1 MKISMRFITLSV
13 FTLCLTLFSV
23 SVMAQTLSTGSIGGI
38 VLDQNGAA
46 VPGATVKATSPNF
59 ISPQS
64 AITDNDGRYNI
75 LNLPPGRYTVTVEAA
90 TNGFEQFE
98 KQNVEVNLSRTSWVD
113 VELKTQQVGGV
124 VNITDTSGAAVDVT
138 NNTTGS
144 NVSSDQFSNFP
155 TQRTVQGL
163 YSIAPTV
170 APSGLKDASGRDRDP
185 SVGGASGPENNYIL
199 DGVNT
204 TDPAFGGSGA
214 NLPFEFIQEVEI
226 KTGSYSAE
234 YGRAT
239 GGIFNVIT
247 KSGSNEIR
255 GDAFAYFTAKSM
267 VRAVKNFP
275 FTGAVPSGF
284 SEIDAGIDIGGP
296 IKKDKLWFF
305 GAFNP
310 HQRKNQY
317 LTQPFLLPVSNKVKT
332 PFYAG
337 KLTWG
342 VNPNNT
348 LTLSTFGDFTKQE
361 GFLFRLNARVPDNGF
376 GANLDSFRG
385 TIETGGHNYTARLK
399 SSIRPTMVGEFMFGW
414 HLQRANTIPAAS
426 VAAIA
431 LNADNFSVVRSGA
444 VVPVTVTHTSRT
456 AGNSNSLQIA
466 FVDGRSGGA
475 LFRNYTRD
483 GFGLVSDQD
492 RNRLEFAASLQ
503 NIYGRHTFKYGFE
516 WGQNQYKIF
525 THSSGPGRTF
535 TDPTGEE
542 NPANVG
548 GPVPFPATNMPG
560 GVRVT
565 NNFGVCIAV
574 GSQAQCPTASIVTS
588 VNRLIADGTAPAGI
602 TSAVVNSGLTAAQL
616 SVNPILISTSYRVRD
631 FTLNTGSGKTTT
643 NMEGFYFQD
652 DYKLSNNVQF
662 NFGLRWDYQ
671 QSYGTSATYLKLNSF
686 KDNLQPRLGL
696 IGDFTGKGKGKL
708 FFNYARVVETPIP
721 LDVNVRAGGDDI
733 QLDRNANVNRYG
745 APTGSAII
753 AGTFSGLGCLGCE
766 ATPIDPDLKP
776 QTNNEVTAGI
786 EYEVVKDLTL
796 GFRGIYRSQGSVIE
810 DGSFDDGEHYFLFNP
825 GESLTERIACSEPT
839 IGCFGRARRYYRALE
854 FTATKR
860 FSKNYQFI
868 ASYVYSSLIGNYEGL
883 FRNDNGQSDPNITS
897 LFDLPSLNVNIYG
910 RLPND
915 RPHQLKLNSSY
926 RTPWRFLVSA
936 NFYAQSG
943 IPFNAQFPHP
953 VYGNDEGFALPRGTA
968 ILPVGSRGGIKAGGS
983 RSPMTWQ
990 LDLGGYF
997 PIKMGENREL
1007 RFTADWFNV
1016 TNAQRAT
1023 RLDQTLRINSGISG
1037 AQSIQFANPFYGTG
1051 LNFQFPSALRLGA
1064 KFSF

>member
-1 MKISMRFITLSV
+1 MRKVLMFV
-13 FTLCLTLFSV
+13 FATCLTLFAV
-23 SVMAQTLSTGSIGGI
+23 SAMAQTATTGAIEGTVTDPQGKAVPNATVTVTGSNLISAQAATTD
-38 VLDQNGAA
+38 DQ
-46 VPGATVKATSPNF
+46 
-59 ISPQS
+59 
-64 AITDNDGRYNI
+64 GRYRI
-75 LNLPPGRYTVTVEAA
+75 ANLPPGKYDVTVAA
-90 TNGFEQFE
+90 TAGFAETKRSEQ
-98 KQNVEVNLSRTSWVD
+98 VEVNLDKVSTGNVQVAIAGQTASVTITSTAGAGID
-113 VELKTQQVGGV
+113 VTSNTSGS
-124 VNITDTSGAAVDVT
+124 NITTE
-138 NNTTGS
+138 
-144 NVSSDQFSNFP
+144 QFSNFP

-163 YSIAPTV
+163 YTIAPTV

-226 KTGSYSAE
+226 KTGSYGAE

-255 GDAFAYFTAKSM
+255 GDAFAYFTTKGM
-267 VRAVKNFP
+267 VRSIKNTP
-275 FTGAVPSGF
+275 FTGAIPESF
-284 SEIDAGIDIGGP
+284 SEIDAGVDIGGP
-296 IKKDKLWFF
+296 IIKDKLWFF

-310 HQRKNQY
+310 HRRENHY
-317 LTQPFLLPVSNKVKT
+317 LTQTFLLPVSNKVTT

-337 KLTWG
+337 KITWG
-342 VNPNNT
+342 LNSKNT

-361 GFLFRLNARVPDNGF
+361 GFLFRINARVPDNGF

-385 TIETGGHNYTARLK
+385 TIETGGHNYTGRLN
-399 SSIRPTMVGEFMFGW
+399 STITPTWIGEFMVGLHF
-414 HLQRANTIPAAS
+414 QRANTIPVAS
-426 VAAIA
+426 VANTA
-431 LNADNFSVVRSGA
+431 LNLDNFAVARAGA
-444 VVPVTVTHTSRT
+444 VVPVTVTNTERT
-456 AGNSNSLQIA
+456 AGNLNSLILS
-466 FVDGRSGGA
+466 FVDGRNGGS
-475 LFRNYTRD
+475 LVRNYTRD

-492 RNRLEFAASLQ
+492 RDRLEFAARLQ
-503 NIYGRHTFKYGFE
+503 NIYGRHTIKYGFE
-516 WGQNQYKIF
+516 WGENSYKIF
-525 THSSGPGRTF
+525 TRSSGAGRTY

-542 NPANVG
+542 AG
-548 GPVPFPATNMPG
+548 APFPATNMPG

-565 NNFGVCIAV
+565 NNFGVCIVNPALAT
-574 GSQAQCPTASIVTS
+574 QLLCPTTTIATS
-588 VNRLIADGTAPAGI
+588 FNRLITAGTAPTGI
-602 TSAVVNSGLTAAQL
+602 TSAIQQDGLTAAQL
-616 SVNPILISTSYRVRD
+616 SVNPILISTSYRTRD
-631 FTLNTGSGKTTT
+631 FLLNTGDDKTKTR
-643 NMEGFYFQD
+643 MEAFYIQD
-652 DYKLSNNVQF
+652 DFKISKNVQI
-662 NFGLRWDYQ
+662 NMGLRWDYQ
-671 QSYGTSATYLKLNSF
+671 QAYGTNSTYLKLNNF

-696 IGDFTGKGKGKL
+696 IWDFTGQGRGKL
-708 FFNYARVVETPIP
+708 FINYARVLETPIP

-753 AGTFSGLGCLGCE
+753 AGRASGLGCLGCE

-776 QTNNEVTAGI
+776 QTNNEVTAGL
-786 EYEVVKDLTL
+786 EYELVKDLTV
-796 GFRGIYRSQGSVIE
+796 GFRGIYRNQGSVIE
-810 DGSFDDGEHYFLFNP
+810 DGSFDDGETYFLFNP
-825 GESLTERIACSEPT
+825 GESLTDQIACNDPT
-839 IGCFGRARRYYRALE
+839 IGCFGRARRYYRAME

-860 FSKNYQFI
+860 FSHNYQFI

-915 RPHQLKLNSSY
+915 RPHQLKFNGSY

-943 IPFNAQFPHP
+943 IPFNAQIPHP
-953 VYGNDEGFALPRGTA
+953 VYGNDEGFAVPRGTA
-968 ILPVGSRGGIKAGGS
+968 IIPHDEPGGVSAGAS

-997 PIKMGENREL
+997 PIKMGEHREL

-1051 LNFQFPSALRLGA
+1051 LNYQFPSSLRLGA

>member
-1 MKISMRFITLSV
+1 MRKVLMFV
-13 FTLCLTLFSV
+13 FAMCLALFAV
-23 SVMAQTLSTGSIGGI
+23 SAMAQTATTGAIEGT
-38 VLDQNGAA
+38 VLDPQGRA
-46 VPGATVKATSPNF
+46 VPGATVTVTGSNL
-59 ISPQS
+59 ISAQT
-64 AITDNDGRYNI
+64 AVTDDQGRYRI
-75 LNLPPGRYTVTVEAA
+75 ANLPPGKYDVTVAA
-90 TNGFEQFE
+90 TGGFAESKRESQ
-98 KQNVEVNLSRTSWVD
+98 VEVNISSTSSGD
-113 VELKTQQVGGV
+113 VRMSIAGQQATVT
-124 VNITDTSGAAVDVT
+124 ITGTAGAGIDVTSNTSGSHVT
-138 NNTTGS
+138 TE
-144 NVSSDQFSNFP
+144 QFSNFP

-163 YSIAPTV
+163 YTIAPTV

-226 KTGSYSAE
+226 KTGSYGAE

-255 GDAFAYFTAKSM
+255 GDAFAYFTTKGM
-267 VRAVKNFP
+267 VREVKNFP
-275 FTGAVPSGF
+275 FTGASPSGF
-284 SEIDAGIDIGGP
+284 SEIDAGVDIGGP

-310 HQRKNQY
+310 HRRENQY
-317 LTQPFLLPVSNKVKT
+317 LTQTFLLPVDNRVTT

-337 KLTWG
+337 KITWG
-342 VNPNNT
+342 VNTANT

-361 GFLFRLNARVPDNGF
+361 GFLFRVNARVPDNGF

-385 TIETGGHNYTARLK
+385 RIETGGHNYTARLN
-399 SSIRPTMVGEFMFGW
+399 STITPTWIGEFMFGL
-414 HLQRANTIPAAS
+414 HLQRANTIPVAS
-426 VAAIA
+426 VAGTA
-431 LNADNFSVVRSGA
+431 LNLDNFAAVRGGA
-444 VVPVTVTHTSRT
+444 VVPVTVTTTPRT
-456 AGNSNSLQIA
+456 AGNLNSLIISY
-466 FVDGRSGGA
+466 VDGRNGGS

-492 RNRLEFAASLQ
+492 RNRWEFAARFQ
-503 NIYGRHTFKYGFE
+503 NIYGRHTLKYGFE
-516 WGQNQYKIF
+516 WGENQYKIH
-525 THSSGPGRTF
+525 TGSSGGPRTY

-542 NPANVG
+542 AG
-548 GPVPFPATNMPG
+548 VPFPATNMPG

-574 GSQAQCPTASIVTS
+574 SATAAQCPTATIATTFQ
-588 VNRLIADGTAPAGI
+588 RLIDTATGPAGI
-602 TSAVVNSGLTAAQL
+602 TSVSVNSGLTAAQL
-616 SVNPILISTSYRVRD
+616 SVNPILVSTSYRTRD
-631 FTLNTGSGKTTT
+631 FSLNTGDDKTTT
-643 NMEGFYFQD
+643 RMQGFYIQD
-652 DYKLSNNVQF
+652 DFKITKDVQF
-662 NFGLRWDYQ
+662 NMGLRWDYQ
-671 QSYGTSATYLKLNSF
+671 QSYGTSATYIKLNNF
-686 KDNLQPRLGL
+686 KDNLQPRIGL
-696 IGDFTGKGKGKL
+696 IWDFTGRGKGKL
-708 FFNYARVVETPIP
+708 FVNYARVLETPIP

-753 AGTFSGLGCLGCE
+753 AGSASGLGCLGCE

-776 QTNNEVTAGI
+776 QTNNEVTAGL
-786 EYEVVKDLTL
+786 EYELVRDLTF
-796 GFRGIYRSQGSVIE
+796 GFRGIYRTQGSVIE
-810 DGSFDDGEHYFLFNP
+810 DGSFNDGATYFLFNP
-825 GESLTERIACSEPT
+825 GESLTERIACSDPT

-860 FSKNYQFI
+860 FSNNYQFI

-897 LFDLPSLNVNIYG
+897 LFDLPSLNVNLYG

-915 RPHQLKLNSSY
+915 RPQQFKFNGSY
-926 RTPWRFLVSA
+926 RTPWKVLVSA

-943 IPFNAQFPHP
+943 IPFNAQIPHP
-953 VYGNDEGFALPRGTA
+953 VYGNDEGFAVQRGTA
-968 ILPVGSRGGIKAGGS
+968 IIPADAPGGVSAGDN

-997 PIKMGENREL
+997 PIKMGEHREL

-1051 LNFQFPSALRLGA
+1051 LNYQFPSSLRIGA

>member
-1 MKISMRFITLSV
+1 MMRKVLMFV
-13 FTLCLTLFSV
+13 FAMCLALFAV
-23 SVMAQTLSTGSIGGI
+23 GAMAQTATTGAIEGTVLDPQGRAVPNATVTVTGSNLISAQTATTD
-38 VLDQNGAA
+38 DQ
-46 VPGATVKATSPNF
+46 
-59 ISPQS
+59 
-64 AITDNDGRYNI
+64 GRYRVA
-75 LNLPPGRYTVTVEAA
+75 NLPPGRYDVTVAA
-90 TNGFEQFE
+90 VGGFAETKRDTQ
-98 KQNVEVNLSRTSWVD
+98 VEVNISSTSTGD
-113 VELKTQQVGGV
+113 VTVAIAGQTANVT
-124 VNITDTSGAAVDVT
+124 ITSTAGAGIDVTSNTSGTHV
-138 NNTTGS
+138 N
-144 NVSSDQFSNFP
+144 SDQFSNFP

-163 YSIAPTV
+163 YTIAPTV
-170 APSGLKDASGRDRDP
+170 SPSGLKDASGRDRDP

-226 KTGSYSAE
+226 KTGSYGAE

-247 KSGSNEIR
+247 KSGSNDIR
-255 GDAFAYFTAKSM
+255 GDAFAYFTAKGM
-267 VRAVKNFP
+267 VRGVKFLP
-275 FTGAVPSGF
+275 FTGAAPSGF
-284 SEIDAGIDIGGP
+284 SEIDAGFDIGGP

-317 LTQPFLLPVSNKVKT
+317 LTQTFQIPVDNKVTT

-342 VNPNNT
+342 VNTNNT

-361 GFLFRLNARVPDNGF
+361 GFLFRVNARVPDNGF

-385 TIETGGHNYTARLK
+385 EIQTGGHNYTARLN
-399 SSIRPTMVGEFMFGW
+399 STINPTWIGEFMFGL

-426 VAAIA
+426 VAGVA
-431 LNADNFSVVRSGA
+431 LNLDNFAVARAGA
-444 VVPVTVTHTSRT
+444 VVPVTVTATERT
-456 AGNSNSLQIA
+456 LGNPNSLIISY
-466 FVDGRSGGA
+466 VDGRSGGA
-475 LFRNYTRD
+475 LVRNYTRN
-483 GFGLVSDQD
+483 GFGLISEQD
-492 RNRLEFAASLQ
+492 RNRWEIAARLQ
-503 NIYGRHTFKYGFE
+503 NIWGKHTVKYGVE
-516 WGQNQYKIF
+516 WAENQYKIA
-525 THSSGPGRTF
+525 TGSSGGGRTY

-542 NPANVG
+542 AG
-548 GPVPFPATNMPG
+548 APFPATAMPG

-565 NNFGVCIAV
+565 NNFGVCIVNPALA
-574 GSQAQCPTASIVTS
+574 SQLQCPTATIVTT
-588 VNRLIADGTAPAGI
+588 VNRLIAAGTAPAGI
-602 TSAVVNSGLTAAQL
+602 TSSAVNAGLTAAQL
-616 SVNPILISTSYRVRD
+616 SVNPILISTSYRTRD

-643 NMEGFYFQD
+643 RMQGFYIQD
-652 DYKLSNNVQF
+652 DFKISKDVQF

-671 QSYGTSATYLKLNSF
+671 QAYGTDTTYLKLNNF
-686 KDNLQPRLGL
+686 KDNLQPRIGL
-696 IGDFTGKGKGKL
+696 IWDFTGKGKGKL
-708 FFNYARVVETPIP
+708 FVNFARVLETPIP

-745 APTGSAII
+745 SPTGSAII
-753 AGTFSGLGCLGCE
+753 AGTASGLGCLGCE
-766 ATPIDPDLKP
+766 ATPIDFDLKP
-776 QTNNEVTAGI
+776 QTNNEATAGL
-786 EYEVVKDLTL
+786 EYEIVKDLTL
-796 GFRGIYRSQGSVIE
+796 GFRGIYRTQGSVIE
-810 DGSFDDGEHYFLFNP
+810 DGSFNDGATYFLFNP
-825 GESLTERIACSEPT
+825 GESLTDRIACNDPT
-839 IGCFGRARRYYRALE
+839 IGCFGRARRYYRAVE

-860 FSKNYQFI
+860 FSNNYQFI
-868 ASYVYSSLIGNYEGL
+868 GSYVYSSLIGNYEGL

-926 RTPWRFLVSA
+926 RTPWKILLSA

-943 IPFNAQFPHP
+943 IPFNAQIPHP
-953 VYGNDEGFALPRGTA
+953 VYGNDEGFAVPRGTA
-968 ILPVGSRGGIKAGGS
+968 IIPRDEPGGVKAGGS

-997 PIKMGENREL
+997 PIKMGEHREL

-1037 AQSIQFANPFYGTG
+1037 AQGIQFANPFYGTA
-1051 LNFQFPSALRLGA
+1051 LNYQFPSALRLGA

>member
-1 MKISMRFITLSV
+1 MRKVLMFV
-13 FTLCLTLFSV
+13 FAMCLALFAV
-23 SVMAQTLSTGSIGGI
+23 SAMAQTATTGAIEGTVTDPQG
-38 VLDQNGAA
+38 NA
-46 VPGATVKATSPNF
+46 VPNATVTVSGSNL
-59 ISPQS
+59 ISAQS
-64 AITDNDGRYNI
+64 ATTDDQGRYRVG
-75 LNLPPGRYTVTVEAA
+75 NLPPGKYEVTVAA
-90 TNGFEQFE
+90 TSGFAETKRSE
-98 KQNVEVNLSRTSWVD
+98 MVEVNLDKVSTGNV
-113 VELKTQQVGGV
+113 QVAIKGQEASVTVTG
-124 VNITDTSGAAVDVT
+124 TAGAGIDVT
-138 NNTTGS
+138 SNTSGS
-144 NVSSDQFSNFP
+144 NVTSDQFSNFP

-163 YSIAPTV
+163 YTIAPTV
-170 APSGLKDASGRDRDP
+170 SPSGLKDASGRDRDP

-255 GDAFAYFTAKSM
+255 GDAFAYFTTKGM
-267 VRAVKNFP
+267 VREVKNFP
-275 FTGAVPSGF
+275 FTGAAPSGF
-284 SEIDAGIDIGGP
+284 SEIDAGVDIGGP
-296 IKKDKLWFF
+296 IIKDKLWFF

-310 HQRKNQY
+310 HRRENEY
-317 LTQPFLLPVSNKVKT
+317 LTQTFLLPVENKVTT

-342 VNPNNT
+342 LNSNNT

-361 GFLFRLNARVPDNGF
+361 GFLFRVNARVPDNGF

-385 TIETGGHNYTARLK
+385 TIETGGHNYTARLN
-399 SSIRPTMVGEFMFGW
+399 STITPTWIGEFMFGL
-414 HLQRANTIPAAS
+414 HLQRANTIPVAS
-426 VAAIA
+426 VANTA
-431 LNADNFSVVRSGA
+431 LNLDNFAVARAGA
-444 VVPVTVTHTSRT
+444 VVPVTLTATPRT
-456 AGNSNSLQIA
+456 AGNLNSLIIS
-466 FVDGRSGGA
+466 FVDGRNGGS
-475 LFRNYTRD
+475 LVRNYTRD

-492 RNRLEFAASLQ
+492 RNRWEGAARLQ
-503 NIYGRHTFKYGFE
+503 NIYGRHTIKYGFE
-516 WGQNQYKIF
+516 FAENQYKIF
-525 THSSGPGRTF
+525 TRSSGAGRTY

-542 NPANVG
+542 AG
-548 GPVPFPATNMPG
+548 APFPATNMPG

-565 NNFGVCIAV
+565 NNFGVCVAV
-574 GSQAQCPTASIVTS
+574 SATAAQCPTATITTTFQ
-588 VNRLIADGTAPAGI
+588 RLIDTATGPAGI
-602 TSAVVNSGLTAAQL
+602 TSVSVNGGLTAAQL
-616 SVNPILISTSYRVRD
+616 SVNPILISTSYRTRD
-631 FTLNTGSGKTTT
+631 FLLNTGSDKTTT
-643 NMEGFYFQD
+643 RMQGFYIQD
-652 DYKLSNNVQF
+652 EFKITKDVQF

-671 QSYGTSATYLKLNSF
+671 QAYGTNTTYIKLNNF
-686 KDNLQPRLGL
+686 KDNLQPRVGL
-696 IGDFTGKGKGKL
+696 IWDFTGQGRGKL
-708 FFNYARVVETPIP
+708 FVNYARVLETPIP

-753 AGTFSGLGCLGCE
+753 AGTASGLGCLGCE

-786 EYEVVKDLTL
+786 EYELVRDLTV
-796 GFRGIYRSQGSVIE
+796 GFRGIYRTQGSVIE
-810 DGSFDDGEHYFLFNP
+810 DGSFNDGATYFLFNP
-825 GESLTERIACSEPT
+825 GESLTERIACSDPT

-860 FSKNYQFI
+860 FSHNYQFI

-897 LFDLPSLNVNIYG
+897 LFDLPSLNVNLYG

-915 RPHQLKLNSSY
+915 RPHQLKFNSSY
-926 RTPWRFLVSA
+926 RTPWKFLVSA
-936 NFYAQSG
+936 NFYMQSG
-943 IPFNAQFPHP
+943 IPFNAQIPHP
-953 VYGNDEGFALPRGTA
+953 VYGNDEGFAVQRGTA
-968 ILPVGSRGGIKAGGS
+968 IIPADAPGGVSAGAN
-983 RSPMTWQ
+983 RSPTTFQ
-990 LDLGGYF
+990 LDLGGYY
-997 PIKMGENREL
+997 PIKMGEHREL

-1023 RLDQTLRINSGISG
+1023 RLDSTLRINSGISG
-1037 AQSIQFANPFYGTG
+1037 AQGIQFANPFYGTG
-1051 LNFQFPSALRLGA
+1051 LNYQFPSALRLGA

>member
-1 MKISMRFITLSV
+1 MRKVLMFV
-13 FTLCLTLFSV
+13 FAMCLALFAV
-23 SVMAQTLSTGSIGGI
+23 SAMAQTSTTGSIAGT
-38 VLDQNGAA
+38 VLDPQNRA
-46 VPGATVKATSPNF
+46 VPNATVTASGASIT
-59 ISPQS
+59 PQS
-64 AITDNDGRYNI
+64 AQTNDSGEYRI
-75 LNLPPGRYTVTVEAA
+75 LGLNPGRYTVTVAA
-90 TNGFEQFE
+90 TAGFAEGKKE
-98 KQNVEVNLSRTSWVD
+98 NVEVNLD
-113 VELKTQQVGGV
+113 KTTTADITVQIAGASAV
-124 VNITDTSGAAVDVT
+124 VNVTDTAGAAVDVSS
-138 NNTTGS
+138 NTTGT
-144 NVSSDQFSNFP
+144 NVTTEQFSNFP

-163 YSIAPTV
+163 YTIAPTV

-247 KSGSNEIR
+247 KSGSNEVR
-255 GDAFAYFTAKSM
+255 GDVYGYFTTKGL
-267 VRAVKNFP
+267 VRDVKHLP
-275 FTGAVPSGF
+275 STGAAPSKF
-284 SEIDAGIDIGGP
+284 SEIDAGGTIGGP

-310 HQRKNQY
+310 HRRTNQY
-317 LTQPFLLPVSNKVKT
+317 LTQTFHLPVENKVTT

-337 KLTWG
+337 KLEWAL
-342 VNPNNT
+342 NNNHR
-348 LTLSTFGDFTKQE
+348 LTFSTFGDFTKQE
-361 GFLFRLNARVPDNGF
+361 GFLFRINARVPDNGF

-385 TIETGGHNYTARLK
+385 TIETGGHNYTARLNSTIK
-399 SSIRPTMVGEFMFGW
+399 PTMIGEFMFGW

-426 VAAIA
+426 VAGVS
-431 LNADNFSVVRSGA
+431 LNTDNFAVVRSGA
-444 VVPVTVTHTSRT
+444 VVPVTVTTTERT
-456 AGNSNSLQIA
+456 LGNPNSLIIS

-475 LFRNYTRD
+475 LFRNYTRN
-483 GFGLVSDQD
+483 GFGLVSNQD
-492 RNRLEFAASLQ
+492 RNRIEFAARLQ
-503 NIYGRHTFKYGFE
+503 NIYGRHTLKYGFE
-516 WGQNQYKIF
+516 WGENQYKIF
-525 THSSGPGRTF
+525 THSSGAGRTYI
-535 TDPTGEE
+535 DPAGEE

-548 GPVPFPATNMPG
+548 APVPFPATNMPF
-560 GVRVT
+560 GVRAT
-565 NNFGVCIAV
+565 NNFGVCIVDPTLA
-574 GSQAQCPTASIVTS
+574 SRALCPTNTITTTF
-588 VNRLIADGTAPAGI
+588 NRLITAGTGPAGI
-602 TSAVVNSGLTAAQL
+602 TSAIQQSGLTAAQL

-631 FTLNTGSGKTTT
+631 FSLNTGTGKTTT
-643 NMEGFYFQD
+643 RMEGFYIQD
-652 DYKLSNNVQF
+652 DFKITPNVQF

-671 QSYGTSATYLKLNSF
+671 QSYAGPLTYLKLNNF
-686 KDNLQPRLGL
+686 KDNLQPRVGL
-696 IGDFTGKGKGKL
+696 IWDFTGKGKGKL
-708 FFNYARVVETPIP
+708 FVNYARVVETPIP
-721 LDVNVRAGGDDI
+721 LDVNVRAGGADI

-753 AGTFSGLGCLGCE
+753 AGTASGLGCLGCE
-766 ATPIDPDLKP
+766 ATPIDFDLKP
-776 QTNNEVTAGI
+776 QTNNEVTAGL
-786 EYEVVKDLTL
+786 EYEIVKDLAL
-796 GFRGIYRSQGSVIE
+796 GFRGIYRNQGSVIE
-810 DGSFDDGEHYFLFNP
+810 DGSFNDGATYFLFNP
-825 GESLTERIACSEPT
+825 GESLTERIACGTPG
-839 IGCFGRARRYYRALE
+839 IGCFGRARRYYRAVE

-860 FSKNYQFI
+860 FSNNYQFI

-915 RPHQLKLNSSY
+915 RPHQFKFNGSY
-926 RTPWRFLVSA
+926 RTPWKILVSA

-943 IPFNAQFPHP
+943 IPFNAQIPHP
-953 VYGNDEGFALPRGTA
+953 VYGNDEGFAVPRGTA
-968 ILPVGSRGGIKAGGS
+968 IIPADSAGGIKAGGS

-997 PIKMGENREL
+997 PIKMGEHREL
-1007 RFTADWFNV
+1007 RFSADWFNV

-1051 LNFQFPSALRLGA
+1051 LIFQFPSSLRLGA